1 MKTIYVFGN
10 PLVKEDSLP
19 LKLIDKLKKEFPS
32 IEFKEFD
39 TVEDLE
45 LEKELNIIDTVK
57 GIKKVELIED
67 IDKIITDKIYSM
79 HDFDLGYSLKLLK
92 KMKMIDKVRIF
103 GIPMKINEE
112 KVFSQLKSL
121 IKSSLPSESGWRRS
135 CKDRKPLS
143 ISQSHDK

>member
-1 MKTIYVFGN
+1 MLTIYVFGN
-10 PLVKEDSLP
+10 PLVKEDNLP
-19 LKLIDKLKKEFPS
+19 LKLIGKLRKEFPS

-45 LEKELNIIDTVK
+45 LDKELNIIDTVK

-79 HDFDLGYSLKLLK
+79 HDFDLGYNLKLFK

-103 GIPMKINEE
+103 GIPSDMDE
-112 KVFSQLKSL
+112 KVVFEQLKKL
-121 IKSSLPSESGWRRS
+121 IKSIL
-135 CKDRKPLS
+135 L
-143 ISQSHDK
+143 

>member
-19 LKLIDKLKKEFPS
+19 LKLIEKLRREFPS
-32 IEFKEFD
+32 LEFKEFD

-45 LEKELNIIDTVK
+45 LEKELNIIDTIK

-67 IDKIITDKIYSM
+67 IDKLVTEKIYSM
-79 HDFDLGYSLKLLK
+79 HDFDLGYNLKLLK

-103 GIPMKINEE
+103 GIPFDMNEKE
-112 KVFSQLKSL
+112 AFEQLNKS
-121 IKSSLPSESGWRRS
+121 IKANL
-135 CKDRKPLS
+135 L
-143 ISQSHDK
+143 

>member
-32 IEFKEFD
+32 LEFKEFD

-67 IDKIITDKIYSM
+67 IDKIVTDKIYSM
-79 HDFDLGYSLKLLK
+79 HDFDLGYNLKLLK
-92 KMKMIDKVRIF
+92 KMKMIDKVKIF
-103 GIPMKINEE
+103 GVPM
-112 KVFSQLKSL
+112 
-121 IKSSLPSESGWRRS
+121 
-135 CKDRKPLS
+135 S
-143 ISQSHDK
+143 ISEEEAFLELCKLISYFINNEKFRKI

>member
-32 IEFKEFD
+32 LRFKEFD
-39 TVEDLE
+39 TVEDLD

-67 IDKIITDKIYSM
+67 IDRIVTDKIYSI
-79 HDFDLGYSLKLLK
+79 HDFDLGYTLKLFE
-92 KMKMIDKVRIF
+92 KMKMIDKVKIF
-103 GIPMKINEE
+103 GIPAIMNEKE
-112 KVFSQLKSL
+112 AFEQLKKMINIL
-121 IKSSLPSESGWRRS
+121 IK
-135 CKDRKPLS
+135 
-143 ISQSHDK
+143 

>member
-32 IEFKEFD
+32 LQFKEFD

-45 LEKELNIIDTVK
+45 LEKELNIIDTIK

-67 IDKIITDKIYSM
+67 IDKIITEKVYSM
-79 HDFDLGYSLKLLK
+79 HDFDLGYNLKLLK

-103 GIPMKINEE
+103 GIPFDMNEKE
-112 KVFSQLKSL
+112 AFEQLNKL
-121 IKSSLPSESGWRRS
+121 IKANL
-135 CKDRKPLS
+135 L
-143 ISQSHDK
+143 

>member
-32 IEFKEFD
+32 IEFIDFD

-57 GIKKVELIED
+57 GIKRVELIED
-67 IDKIITDKIYSM
+67 INKIITDKIYSM
-79 HDFDLGYSLKLLK
+79 HDFDLGYNLKLLK

-103 GIPMKINEE
+103 GIPVKISE
-112 KVFSQLKSL
+112 KEAFDQLCKVIKELRKSKL
-121 IKSSLPSESGWRRS
+121 
-135 CKDRKPLS
+135 
-143 ISQSHDK
+143 